1 MSKLIYSEKLVNK
14 IKKPIVVLDLN
25 TNALVVLNKL
35 KEVLPNENIIHI
47 NDLERTTYEVED
59 KDMILDIDGITSGI
73 KRLLERVKK
82 YDPKLIVVASDA
94 IIEYGKEL
102 IEGLNIPYILITD
115 VIIEEINKNYEF
127 KNMAFFA
134 TQGIIEAN
142 LYQKN
147 FHYTRLYNLN
157 ADNILDS
164 IRNYK
169 MKTSDSFNQMKVA
182 LFPLYQ
188 KDVDVI
194 IPSIPNILMFKTEIF
209 EYVMEENP
217 SVVILPVDKLLA
229 DKALSVL
236 SGNLNPKKT
245 KNPVYLVRK
254 LDKENKNLKQV
265 EKDARKLYDKA
276 LSVKYRFIYEE

>member
-1 MSKLIYSEKLVNK
+1 MSRLIYSEKLVNK

-82 YDPKLIVVASDA
+82 YDPKLLLVASDA

-194 IPSIPNILMFKTEIF
+194 IPSIPNIF

-217 SVVILPVDKLLA
+217 SIVVLPVDKLLA
-229 DKALSVL
+229 DKALEAL
-236 SGNLNPKKT
+236 KGDLNPKKA

-265 EKDARKLYDKA
+265 EKSLRKLYDKV
-276 LSVKYRFIYEE
+276 LNLKYEFIYEE

>member
-1 MSKLIYSEKLVNK
+1 MSRLIYSEKLVNK

-82 YDPKLIVVASDA
+82 YDPKLLLVASDS
-94 IIEYGKEL
+94 IIEYGKEQ

-217 SVVILPVDKLLA
+217 SIVVLPVDKLLA

-236 SGNLNPKKT
+236 SGNLNPKKD

-254 LDKENKNLKQV
+254 LDKENKNLKQE
-265 EKDARKLYDKA
+265 EKSLRKLYDKV
-276 LSVKYRFIYEE
+276 LNLKYQFIYEE

>member
-1 MSKLIYSEKLVNK
+1 MSRLIYSEKLVNK

-82 YDPKLIVVASDA
+82 YDPKLLLVASDA

-217 SVVILPVDKLLA
+217 SIVVLPVDKLLS

-236 SGNLNPKKT
+236 SGNLNPKKAN
-245 KNPVYLVRK
+245 NPVYLVRK
-254 LDKENKNLKQV
+254 LDKENKNLTQV
-265 EKDARKLYDKA
+265 EKSLRKLYDKV
-276 LSVKYRFIYEE
+276 LNLKYQFIYEE

>member
-1 MSKLIYSEKLVNK
+1 MSRLIYSEKLVNK

-82 YDPKLIVVASDA
+82 YDPKLLLVASDA

-217 SVVILPVDKLLA
+217 SIVVLPVDKLLA
-229 DKALSVL
+229 DKALEAL
-236 SGNLNPKKT
+236 KGDLNPKKA

-265 EKDARKLYDKA
+265 EKSLRKLYDKV
-276 LSVKYRFIYEE
+276 LNLKYEFIYEE

>member
-1 MSKLIYSEKLVNK
+1 MSRLIYSEKLVNK

-25 TNALVVLNKL
+25 TNALFILNKL

-47 NDLERTTYEVED
+47 NDLERISYEQED
-59 KDMILDIDGITSGI
+59 KDMILDIDGIVSSI

-82 YDPKLIVVASDA
+82 YDPKLILVASDA

-102 IEGLNIPYILITD
+102 IEGLNTPYILITD

-157 ADNILDS
+157 ADNIKDAL
-164 IRNYK
+164 RNYK

-209 EYVMEENP
+209 EYVVEENP
-217 SVVILPVDKLLA
+217 SIVVLPVDKLLA

-236 SGNLNPKKT
+236 SGNLNPKKA
-245 KNPVYLVRK
+245 KNVVYLVRK
-254 LDKENKNLKQV
+254 LDKENKNLKQ
-265 EKDARKLYDKA
+265 EENSLRKLYNKA
-276 LSVKYRFIYEE
+276 LSIKYQFIYEE

>member
-1 MSKLIYSEKLVNK
+1 MSRLIYSEKLVNK

>member
-1 MSKLIYSEKLVNK
+1 MSRLIYSEKLVNK

-82 YDPKLIVVASDA
+82 YDPKLLLVASDA

-188 KDVDVI
+188 KDIDVI

-217 SVVILPVDKLLA
+217 SIVVLPVDKLLA
-229 DKALSVL
+229 DKALECLKS
-236 SGNLNPKKT
+236 SLNPKKV

-254 LDKENKNLKQV
+254 LDKENKNLTQV
-265 EKDARKLYDKA
+265 EKSLRKLYDKV
-276 LSVKYRFIYEE
+276 LNLKYQFIYEE

>member
-1 MSKLIYSEKLVNK
+1 MSKIIFNDKLPNK
-14 IKKPIVVLDLN
+14 IKKPIVVLDLG
-25 TNALVVLNKL
+25 TNALVVLNAL
-35 KEVLPNENIIHI
+35 KEAMPYENIIHI
-47 NDLERTTYEVED
+47 NDLERSTYELED
-59 KDMILDIDGITSGI
+59 KDMILDIDGIVASI
-73 KRLLERVKK
+73 KRLLARALK
-82 YDPKLIVVASDA
+82 YDPKLIVVASDG

-102 IEGLNIPYILITD
+102 LEELKLPYVLITD

-157 ADNILDS
+157 ADNIIDA

-169 MKTSDSFNQMKVA
+169 MKTSDSFNQMKIA

-194 IPSIPNILMFKTEIF
+194 IPSIPNILLFKTEIF
-209 EYVMEENP
+209 EYILEENP
-217 SVVILPVDKLLA
+217 TLVVLDVDKLIA
-229 DKALSVL
+229 SKAKTTLKDELNTKKVK
-236 SGNLNPKKT
+236 SG
-245 KNPVYLVRK
+245 VYLVRH
-254 LDKENKNLKQV
+254 LDKENKNLRQE
-265 EKDARKLYDKA
+265 EKDLRKLYNKA
-276 LSVKYRFIYEE
+276 LNIKYSFIYEE

>member
-1 MSKLIYSEKLVNK
+1 MSRLIYSEKLVNK

-82 YDPKLIVVASDA
+82 YDPKLLLVASDA

-217 SVVILPVDKLLA
+217 SIVVLPVDKLLA

-236 SGNLNPKKT
+236 SGNLNPKKA
-245 KNPVYLVRK
+245 KNVVYLVRK
-254 LDKENKNLKQV
+254 LDKENKNLTQV
-265 EKDARKLYDKA
+265 EKSLRKLYDKV
-276 LSVKYRFIYEE
+276 LNLKYQFIYEE

>member
-1 MSKLIYSEKLVNK
+1 MSRIIYSEKLVNK

-25 TNALVVLNKL
+25 TNALFVLNKL

-47 NDLERTTYEVED
+47 NDLERITYEVED
-59 KDMILDIDGITSGI
+59 KDMILDIDGITSSI

-82 YDPKLIVVASDA
+82 YDPKLLVVASDA

-102 IEGLNIPYILITD
+102 IEGLSIPYILITD

-157 ADNILDS
+157 ADNIIDS

-209 EYVMEENP
+209 EYVLEDNP
-217 SVVILPVDKLLA
+217 SLVVLPVDKLLA
-229 DKALSVL
+229 DKALECL
-236 SGNLNPKKT
+236 KDNLNPKKV
-245 KNPVYLVRK
+245 KNCVYLVKK
-254 LDKENKNLKQV
+254 LDKENKNLTQK
-265 EKDARKLYDKA
+265 EKDERKLYNKA
-276 LSVKYRFIYEE
+276 LSVKYKFIYEN